1 MAYTLYYSPG
11 SCSLAPHIVLEEIG
25 VPYVLDKR
33 EPGKQTLEPE
43 YLALNPKGR
52 VPALLGVAGRAGG
65 ADKLLTEAT
74 AVSAYLAFAHP
85 AAGLLPADAA
95 GRARVFE
102 WTNWLTTALHTQ
114 SYGALWRPARF
125 TADAALHPALVEHG
139 RANIR
144 AENAAIERIL
154 ADGRDWAVSGGYSIV
169 DPYLLVFWRWA
180 ALIGEDVARLPAWS
194 AHARRVLERPAVKRA
209 LAQEG
214 IPGVPSR

>member
-1 MAYTLYYSPG
+1 MTYTLYHSPG
-11 SCSLAPHIVLEEIG
+11 SCSLASHIVLEEVG
-25 VPYVLDKR
+25 APYALER
-33 EPGKQTLEPE
+33 RQAGAGTSEPD

-52 VPALLGVAGRAGG
+52 VPALQGVAGRSGG
-65 ADKLLTEAT
+65 ADGLLTEGP
-74 AVSAYLAFAHP
+74 AVLAHLALSHP
-85 AAGLLPADAA
+85 EAGLLPNDAA

-114 SYGALWRPARF
+114 GYGPFWRPARF
-125 TADAALHPALVEHG
+125 AADTSLHPAIVEQG

-154 ADGRDWAVSGGYSIV
+154 ADGRDWAVPGGYSIA

-180 ALIGEDVARLPAWS
+180 SAIGEDMDRLPAWN
-194 AHARRVLERPAVKRA
+194 AHARRVLARPAVQRA

-214 IPGVPSR
+214 ITAP